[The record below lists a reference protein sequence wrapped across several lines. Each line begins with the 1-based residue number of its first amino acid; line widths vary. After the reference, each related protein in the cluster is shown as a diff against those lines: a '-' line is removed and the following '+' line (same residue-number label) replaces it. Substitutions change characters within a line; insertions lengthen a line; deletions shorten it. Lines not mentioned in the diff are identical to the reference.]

1 MRIVRIAA
9 RIVVTLIGLW
19 LLFSSLALGIGT
31 SQSYEGWWVI
41 LSLGLPLAAL
51 FLAIAWALWTG
62 HRVRPVAGIWMA
74 VAALVYAALFA
85 RVTIMVTEAAQ
96 RSANAFAAMGFIV
109 PVLLWP
115 LPVLFTLIA
124 GILLWKQGA
133 ALGRLL
139 FTGIA
144 LGWLTAWIGFWMIMW
159 PIWPRPEQMPPM
171 IDRMPGLVP
180 PAQRPGIDLIRL
192 LIDPESW
199 MIHML
204 FLLPTLLAAGM
215 GWMAG
220 RGGARR

>member
-9 RIVVTLIGLW
+9 RILVTLIGLW
-19 LLFSSLALGIGT
+19 LLFPSLALGVGT

-62 HRVRPVAGIWMA
+62 RRVRPVAGIWMA
-74 VAALVYAALFA
+74 VAALVYTAFLAWATIVAAEVVRHSTSLFA
-85 RVTIMVTEAAQ
+85 GLA
-96 RSANAFAAMGFIV
+96 FIV

-139 FTGIA
+139 FMGIA
-144 LGWLTAWIGFWMIMW
+144 LGWLTAWIGFWMIM
-159 PIWPRPEQMPPM
+159 PPRPEWMPPM
-171 IDRMPGLVP
+171 IDRMRGLVP

-192 LIDPESW
+192 LIDPKSW